1 MIYEIRTYRVKVGS
15 LPEVEKRFGEGYE
28 YRKKISPLAAFWHTE
43 IGPLNEIIHVWPYA
57 DLGER
62 NRLRAEA
69 VKAGNWPPK
78 IAEFIETMQSEIV
91 VPFAFLP
98 DLKPG
103 KMGPYF
109 EMRYYTMKAGTLP
122 DLVKRWE
129 SKIEERMKMS
139 PVALAGHVEHGEAN
153 RFIHIWAYK
162 SLDERTAVRNK
173 RWGCGRPR
181 AGATPCSPW
190 PTRSCSRPPSPR
202 SSSRRDQGSESRKS
216 SSKRLKASG
225 WSRFEECPAPRITS
239 SLARGIFFAMYS
251 QGARKGWS

>member
-1 MIYEIRTYRVKVGS
+1 VIYEIRTYRVKVGS

-43 IGPLNEIIHVWPYA
+43 IGPLNEIIHVWPYENIS
-57 DLGER
+57 ER

-103 KMGPYF
+103 KMGPFF
-109 EMRYYTMKAGTLP
+109 EMRYYAMKPGTLP
-122 DLVKRWE
+122 DLIKRWE
-129 SKIEERMKMS
+129 SKIEERLKMS
-139 PVALAGHVEHGEAN
+139 PIALAGHVEHGEAN

-162 SLDERTAVRNK
+162 SLDERTAV
-173 RWGCGRPR
+173 
-181 AGATPCSPW
+181 
-190 PTRSCSRPPSPR
+190 
-202 SSSRRDQGSESRKS
+202 
-216 SSKRLKASG
+216 ASG
-225 WSRFEECPAPRITS
+225 ITVRYKTDGTVLDRLGVTYCLYKTNDGWKIFMSATHAPDAVLHFR
-239 SLARGIFFAMYS
+239 
-251 QGARKGWS
+251 

>member
-1 MIYEIRTYRVKVGS
+1 VIYEIRTYRVKVGS
-15 LPEVEKRFGEGYE
+15 IPEVEKRFGEAYE

-69 VKAGNWPPK
+69 VKAGDWPPK

-103 KMGPYF
+103 RMGPYF

-122 DLVKRWE
+122 DLIKRWE

-153 RFIHIWAYK
+153 RFIQSGPTRA
-162 SLDERTAVRNK
+162 STSAPRCAARRA
-173 RWGCGRPR
+173 RWGCGRLR
-181 AGATPCSPW
+181 AAATRCSRW
-190 PTRSCSRPPSPR
+190 PTRSCSRPPSPL
-202 SSSRRDQGSESRKS
+202 SSSR
-216 SSKRLKASG
+216 L
-225 WSRFEECPAPRITS
+225 
-239 SLARGIFFAMYS
+239 
-251 QGARKGWS
+251 

>member
-1 MIYEIRTYRVKVGS
+1 MDGPVAAAEPPRLQFPRSDKGSGDVIYEIRTYRVKVGS
-15 LPEVEKRFGEGYE
+15 LPEVEKRFGEAYE
-28 YRKKISPLAAFWHTE
+28 HRKKISPLAAFWHTE

-109 EMRYYTMKAGTLP
+109 EMRYYAMKAGTLP
-122 DLVKRWE
+122 DLIKRWE

-173 RWGCGRPR
+173 AREMGVWPPPGGGDTLLTMANKIMLPS
-181 AGATPCSPW
+181 AFSPV
-190 PTRSCSRPPSPR
+190 
-202 SSSRRDQGSESRKS
+202 Q
-216 SSKRLKASG
+216 
-225 WSRFEECPAPRITS
+225 
-239 SLARGIFFAMYS
+239 
-251 QGARKGWS
+251 

>member
-1 MIYEIRTYRVKVGS
+1 M
-15 LPEVEKRFGEGYE
+15 
-28 YRKKISPLAAFWHTE
+28 
-43 IGPLNEIIHVWPYA
+43 WPYENIS
-57 DLGER
+57 ER
-62 NRLRAEA
+62 NRLRADA

-103 KMGPYF
+103 KMGPFF
-109 EMRYYTMKAGTLP
+109 EMRYYAMKAGTLP
-122 DLVKRWE
+122 DLIKRWE
-129 SKIEERMKMS
+129 SKIEERVKMS
-139 PVALAGHVEHGEAN
+139 PIALAGHVEHGEAN

-173 RWGCGRPR
+173 AREMGVWPPPGGERHPAHDGQQDHAPGRLLARPV
-181 AGATPCSPW
+181 AGLQAV
-190 PTRSCSRPPSPR
+190 
-202 SSSRRDQGSESRKS
+202 GNESRKS
-216 SSKRLKASG
+216 SSTRLKASG

-239 SLARGIFFAMYS
+239 SLAPGIFFAMYS

>member
-109 EMRYYTMKAGTLP
+109 EMRYYAMKAGTLP

-162 SLDERTAVRNK
+162 SLDER
-173 RWGCGRPR
+173 
-181 AGATPCSPW
+181 
-190 PTRSCSRPPSPR
+190 
-202 SSSRRDQGSESRKS
+202 
-216 SSKRLKASG
+216 
-225 WSRFEECPAPRITS
+225 
-239 SLARGIFFAMYS
+239 
-251 QGARKGWS
+251 